1 MTKKEYMQRQLEERR
16 AIKAEA
22 RKKAAKTV
30 TVNQYIDMYR
40 KEMSKNTKT
49 ITLEVRDRN
58 FGVWAIRMPVD
69 DFMDWLKAG
78 AAKVSRIASSESMK
92 RFSEAGKP
100 CIRFEQMTKD
110 DARNLSM
117 TFGYEFKQVYPHT
130 HAEMVKTSKELGYA
144 NVGFYFQH
152 LVALAWNENDV
163 GEADNK
169 SHMFHADTKDANGHE
184 SECKCYNGFIV
195 VQMSNEYWEIKG

>member
-1 MTKKEYMQRQLEERR
+1 MTRKEYMQRQVEERR

-30 TVNQYIDMYR
+30 TVDQYIDMYR
-40 KEMSKNTKT
+40 KELSKNTKS

-110 DARNLSM
+110 DAKELADE
-117 TFGYEFKQVYPHT
+117 FGYEFKRVYPRT
-130 HAEMVKTSKELGYA
+130 HAEMKRFADEQGYPD
-144 NVGFYFQH
+144 VGRYFQH

-169 SHMFHADTKDANGHE
+169 SHMFHADTRAANGDE
-184 SECKCYNGFIV
+184 SECKCYNAFIV